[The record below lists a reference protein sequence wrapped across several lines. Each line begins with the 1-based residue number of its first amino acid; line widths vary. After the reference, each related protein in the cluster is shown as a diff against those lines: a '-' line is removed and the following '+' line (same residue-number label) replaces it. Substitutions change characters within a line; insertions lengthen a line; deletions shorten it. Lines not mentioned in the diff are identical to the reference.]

1 MANKDL
7 NGRTGPLKM
16 ANFRSDFVA
25 HRSAKLNGNDD
36 FGCTYL
42 LYTTHYFCFVFVQ
55 NIFQVQR
62 RREKCEKGKQWTED
76 DGEEAFY

>member
-1 MANKDL
+1 MIETEGADLKEEDRPVANKDL

-25 HRSAKLNGNDD
+25 HRSSKLNDD

-42 LYTTHYFCFVFVQ
+42 LYTNHFLFRT
-55 NIFQVQR
+55 
-62 RREKCEKGKQWTED
+62 KSTPSATKT
-76 DGEEAFY
+76 